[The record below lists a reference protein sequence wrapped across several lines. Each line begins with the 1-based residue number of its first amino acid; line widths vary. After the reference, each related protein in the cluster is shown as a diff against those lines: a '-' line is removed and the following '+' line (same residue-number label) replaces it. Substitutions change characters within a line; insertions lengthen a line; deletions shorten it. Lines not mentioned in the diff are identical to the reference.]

1 TINFVCSLL
10 VVGVLARARTPSSR
24 EAYLTPLTWVTVVAL
39 LSTLLVLSAAIFAF
53 VKVSREVAAEMALLP
68 GEFSEGIGQAMS
80 SYGRDG
86 SIKTRLDI
94 LQIDYKCCGDGGYT
108 DWFSVP
114 WVPDDVLVVDSKE
127 LQSCCDPASAR
138 PCIHHHVNTPHLH
151 YNYDPRVAH
160 TLHKQGCRH
169 ALMDFFGHT
178 MLRNIG
184 IFLLLLAFLQAGAV
198 LACRLIQ
205 TSMVAAIKN
214 GDITGPGQGK
224 DDEEEG
230 KALLEGDTTTTTDS
244 ESPLYDDIG
253 SGLDTTTSEDE
264 AIYENIDD
272 LGPTGGQHNRNALRP
287 AAVVGTYNL

>member
-1 TINFVCSLL
+1 
-10 VVGVLARARTPSSR
+10 
-24 EAYLTPLTWVTVVAL
+24 
-39 LSTLLVLSAAIFAF
+39 
-53 VKVSREVAAEMALLP
+53 MALLP

-94 LQIDYKCCGDGGYT
+94 LQIDYKCC
-108 DWFSVP
+108 
-114 WVPDDVLVVDSKE
+114 
-127 LQSCCDPASAR
+127 
-138 PCIHHHVNTPHLH
+138 
-151 YNYDPRVAH
+151 
-160 TLHKQGCRH
+160 
-169 ALMDFFGHT
+169 
-178 MLRNIG
+178 
-184 IFLLLLAFLQAGAV
+184 
-198 LACRLIQ
+198 
-205 TSMVAAIKN
+205 
-214 GDITGPGQGK
+214 K

-287 AAVVGTYNL
+287 AAVVGTYNLVSTAERFAWGTEPDAADPNLYEPNDTEHDYPYGYPEDEYGQVYEDMYDPYGEQQYYGEEYGQYGVDPPYQQYGELTDTNIPAVYHETLEPYAHPDAGPQTDIPLRDTLGQLG